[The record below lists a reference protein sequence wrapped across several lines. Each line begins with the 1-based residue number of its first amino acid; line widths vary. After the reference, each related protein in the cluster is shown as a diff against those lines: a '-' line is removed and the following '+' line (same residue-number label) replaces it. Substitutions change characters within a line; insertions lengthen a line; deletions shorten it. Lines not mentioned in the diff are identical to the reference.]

1 MRAFSIRRRER
12 KYRSLKALAMAI
24 EVNEPLIE
32 RMVELRRTIH
42 RRPELGFEEHE
53 TASLVERELDSL
65 GITHRR
71 VAKTGIVAHIAG
83 AGPGN
88 VAALRADM
96 DALPIGERS
105 NLPFSSEV
113 EGKMHACGHDAHT
126 AMLLGAAHV
135 LSRMKS
141 DLRGEVVLI
150 FQPAEEGP
158 GGALPMIEEG
168 ALDDPKVDA
177 IAMLHVDS
185 RLDVGTIGV
194 SPGGVSASADEFYVD
209 VRGSGGHGGYPHTAV
224 DAIPA
229 SAAIVL
235 ALQNVVA
242 RETDPLA
249 SAVLTVGTI
258 EGGYR
263 NNVIA
268 DEVRLSGTLRA
279 HDSTV
284 RDELESRLRRIVIG
298 VGSAYNVDTAVRVVR
313 GYPPVR
319 NDDALARH
327 FTRYV
332 RDRSSLQVEEPA
344 ATMGAEDF
352 AYFAQRVPGL
362 LVRLGVRSEAAGST
376 HPGHSPQFR
385 IDEAALPIGVRT
397 LVLFAEG
404 ITSGEISL

>member
-1 MRAFSIRRRER
+1 
-12 KYRSLKALAMAI
+12 MAI
-24 EVNEPLIE
+24 EVNEPLAARII
-32 RMVELRRTIH
+32 ELRRAIH

-53 TASLVERELDSL
+53 TAALVERELDSL
-65 GITHRR
+65 GIPHRR
-71 VAKTGIVAHIAG
+71 VAKTGIVAHISG
-83 AGPGN
+83 GGPGR

-105 NLPFSSEV
+105 GVPFSSEV
-113 EGKMHACGHDAHT
+113 DGKMHACGHDAHT
-126 AMLLGAAHV
+126 AMMLGVAHV
-135 LSRMKS
+135 LSAMKQE
-141 DLRGEVVLI
+141 LRGEVVLI

-185 RLDVGTIGV
+185 RLEVGTIGI
-194 SPGGVSASADEFYVD
+194 SPGGVSASADEFYID
-209 VRGSGGHGGYPHTAV
+209 VRGSGGHGGYPHTSV

-229 SAAIVL
+229 AAAIVL

-279 HDSTV
+279 HDSAV
-284 RDELESRLRRIVIG
+284 RDELESRLRRIVAG
-298 VGSAYNVDTAVRVVR
+298 VASAYNVETAIRVIR

-319 NDDALARH
+319 NDEMLARR
-327 FTRYV
+327 FAAYV
-332 RDRSSLQVEEPA
+332 RERSSVRVDQPP

-376 HPGHSPQFR
+376 HPGHSPQFC
-385 IDEAALPIGVRT
+385 IDEGAMPVGVTT
-397 LVLFAEG
+397 LVLFATA
-404 ITSGEISL
+404 ISSGEISL